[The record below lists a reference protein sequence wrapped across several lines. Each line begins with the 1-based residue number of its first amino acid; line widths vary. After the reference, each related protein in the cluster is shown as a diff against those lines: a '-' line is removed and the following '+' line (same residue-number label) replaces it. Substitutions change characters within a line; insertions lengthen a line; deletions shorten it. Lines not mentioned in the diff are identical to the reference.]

1 MAKMRPRPSATRQ
14 QSSPGP
20 VASSALHMHRQV
32 AWVSLRGLLA
42 TPLATLLT
50 VAVIGIALALPAVM
64 LIGLYAAQGLGQS
77 WEGGTN
83 VSLYLSREWDDTQG
97 RDLAQQLAENSQ
109 IASVSYLSRAQ
120 SLDEFT
126 RFSGY
131 ANLLADVEDNPLPAV
146 IIVEPSQQY
155 RDSAQLQQLQ
165 LQLQSV
171 DGVEHADIDMRWLQ
185 RWFEL
190 IEIARRI
197 LILLA
202 LLLAAGVLL
211 VIGNTI
217 RLAIDGRRQEI
228 EVIKLVGGTDR
239 YVRRPFLYSGL
250 WYGGAGGVLAWIM
263 VSAGLLYLAEPVER
277 LLGLYLAQGLP
288 QGRDFLGLGLGL
300 MLTGM
305 LLGLGGAY
313 LAVNHQ
319 IRRIE
324 PR

>member
-1 MAKMRPRPSATRQ
+1 MAKIRTRPSATRQ
-14 QSSPGP
+14 QSPSGP
-20 VASSALHMHRQV
+20 VASGGLHRQV
-32 AWVSLRGLLA
+32 ALTSLRGLLS

-50 VAVIGIALALPAVM
+50 VAVIAIALALPGIM
-64 LIGLYAAQGLGQS
+64 LVGLYAAQGLSQS
-77 WEGGTN
+77 WEGGAN
-83 VSLYLSREWDDTQG
+83 VSLYLSREWDDAQG
-97 RDLAQQLAENSQ
+97 RDLAQQLAENTQ
-109 IASVSYLSRAQ
+109 IASVSYLSREQ
-120 SLDEFT
+120 SLQEFK

-131 ANLLADVEDNPLPAV
+131 ANLLAEVENNPLPAV
-146 IIVEPSQQY
+146 IIVEPGLQY

-185 RWFEL
+185 RLFEL

-228 EVIKLVGGTDR
+228 EVIKLVGGTDS

-263 VSAGLLYLAEPVER
+263 VSAGLFYLAEPVER
-277 LLGLYLAQGLP
+277 LLGLYLVRGLP
-288 QGRDFLGLGLGL
+288 QGIDFLGFGLGL
-300 MLTGM
+300 VLTGM
-305 LLGLGGAY
+305 LLGLCGAY